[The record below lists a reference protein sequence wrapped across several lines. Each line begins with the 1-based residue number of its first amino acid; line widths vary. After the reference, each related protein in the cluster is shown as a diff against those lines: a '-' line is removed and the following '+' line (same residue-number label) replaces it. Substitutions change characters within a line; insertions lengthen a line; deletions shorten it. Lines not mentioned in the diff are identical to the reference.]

1 MKLVSKVVKE
11 VEVERGENGVSL
23 SQDGNVVLMTDDQLA
38 QFLDVYQSAKLAA
51 IRKAGEK
58 MKAALEDIKLG
69 NDLYGAD
76 IETANSAL
84 AEWEAANK

>member
-1 MKLVSKVVKE
+1 MKQTELIYLIE
-11 VEVERGENGVSL
+11 DAEQGGDLQTIENGKAARVEL
-23 SQDGNVVLMTDDQLA
+23 DNMNKQLA
-38 QFLDVYQSAKLAA
+38 AL
-51 IRKAGEK
+51 REAGEK

-76 IETANSAL
+76 IETANTAL

>member
-1 MKLVSKVVKE
+1 MAECKACGHRDTQHAKFGCNQGFCKCE
-11 VEVERGENGVSL
+11 L
-23 SQDGNVVLMTDDQLA
+23 SNQDVID
-38 QFLDVYQSAKLAA
+38 FEKLAA
-51 IRKAGEK
+51 LREAGGK

-76 IETANSAL
+76 IETANTAL